1 MLTSDRAIALRR
13 GVLLT
18 FAVLVV
24 QVGVVS
30 DLEAFEALGDLV
42 LLLAIAAGSVGGA
55 DRGATYGF
63 GAGLAYDLLLDTPF
77 GLSALVYAVVGY
89 GVGMAYAWVLQP
101 RWWFHLVA
109 AFVASVGAVVLAVG
123 VSSLL
128 GSSYAGGEVVRIA
141 GVVSAWNVALMLP
154 ARRLVQWAVGDDRAE
169 RFRVAPIGP

>member
-1 MLTSDRAIALRR
+1 MLTSERAIALRR

-30 DLEAFEALGDLV
+30 DLEAFEAIGDVV
-42 LLLAIAAGSVGGA
+42 LLLAIAVGSVGGA

-63 GAGLAYDLLLDTPF
+63 AAGLAHDLLLDTPF
-77 GLSALVYAVVGY
+77 GLSALVYALVGY
-89 GVGMAYAWVLQP
+89 GVGAAYGWVLQP

-109 AFVASVGAVVLAVG
+109 AFVGGVLAVVLAVG
-123 VSSLL
+123 VTSLL

-141 GVVSAWNVALMLP
+141 GVVAAWNVGLMLP
-154 ARRLVQWAVGDDRAE
+154 ARRLAQWAVGDDRAQ
-169 RFRVAPIGP
+169 RFRIAPIG